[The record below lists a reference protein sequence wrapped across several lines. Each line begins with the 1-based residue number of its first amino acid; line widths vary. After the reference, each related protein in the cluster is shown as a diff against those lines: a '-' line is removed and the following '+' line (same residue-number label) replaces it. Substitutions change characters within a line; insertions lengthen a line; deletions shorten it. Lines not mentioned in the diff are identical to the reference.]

1 MILMHILNNQQ
12 PKDAVYNIEH
22 FILELTKKMP
32 HLINTTQLAEFL
44 NYSNY
49 IPFQLTE
56 GIFPAPPIGEEFI
69 DEYVPPMKS
78 KIKYENKY
86 NELVEKEEYG
96 WTQPGWKE
104 ELTKNCKN
112 LAKNPSPDQDFIE
125 QILDQIK
132 KYETLDEILHAIHKL
147 SLATDACF
155 HCVWLKHKV
164 PGKIINFTGIPNLC
178 SLKYELFN
186 AWPSKFYK
194 ESYLMTRILLCDT
207 KKNYGEL
214 LDEIFNVKFI
224 ERAMQLKA
232 MVDCQIMAIHPH
244 MSKIIAYYDLLI
256 YRYYSP
262 VWNRNGEGK
271 LQALEKEEEE
281 EEDDDDDD
289 DDDDDKKEK
298 KQLDTGGLE
307 KGEGVEIIVLK
318 VVTKK
323 KNKNK
328 KEKDEEK
335 KKKMKKKKKM
345 MGLKMEKRKRQKKNK
360 KKKLKLKK
368 NSRYLEVIRT
378 FYCNDVMY
386 FLFVYRYLSVSMLF

>member
-1 MILMHILNNQQ
+1 M
-12 PKDAVYNIEH
+12 
-22 FILELTKKMP
+22 
-32 HLINTTQLAEFL
+32 
-44 NYSNY
+44 
-49 IPFQLTE
+49 TE
-56 GIFPAPPIGEEFI
+56 GIFPVPPIGEEFI
-69 DEYVPPMKS
+69 DEYVPAMKS

-86 NELVEKEEYG
+86 NELVEKQEYG

-112 LAKNPSPDQDFIE
+112 LAKNPIPDQDFIE

-164 PGKIINFTGIPNLC
+164 PGKVINCTGIPKLC

-207 KKNYGEL
+207 KKNFGEL
-214 LDEIFNVKFI
+214 LDEIFNIKFI

-271 LQALEKEEEE
+271 LQALEKEER
-281 EEDDDDDD
+281 
-289 DDDDDKKEK
+289 DDDDKKEK

-318 VVTKK
+318 AVTKK

-335 KKKMKKKKKM
+335 K
-345 MGLKMEKRKRQKKNK
+345 E
-360 KKKLKLKK
+360 
-368 NSRYLEVIRT
+368 
-378 FYCNDVMY
+378 
-386 FLFVYRYLSVSMLF
+386 